1 MVKKSLSLLLAILM
15 LAGTFAL
22 SACSDDPA
30 QGENNPADTSAPAAD
45 TTTAETT
52 PAETEPPTPYDL
64 IGNTKYDGYVYTVLN
79 GPNTSKWVTN
89 MIEIEETGEV
99 LFDAVYQRN
108 KIVEDKLGVVTKS
121 MYMKDT
127 AKVAMQAIAADDDAY
142 QTIMLRAEDA
152 ASMAPKEYLID
163 IKTTGIDLE
172 QPWFT
177 QRTNQ
182 VNEIGGKLYMASSEM
197 VATNIAN
204 TYVVFYNESLSK
216 NLGTKPEDLYK
227 IVLDGKWT
235 IDKLAEMTKGAYKD
249 LDGDNARSWGDQYG
263 YALWD
268 SAEAMTALQYG
279 MGQGTGDIVNGEPR
293 LTIISERQ
301 GQIIS
306 KLNSMFAGTDNVRY
320 PGLNTADN
328 GVVPIFREGR
338 ALFATVI
345 MMWAYNG
352 NMREMTDVYAA
363 LPTPKLDE
371 KQEDYQCIGS
381 SYFFMLPKTLKD
393 AKKTANVLAALSY
406 EGYNIVYPTFWEI
419 TMKTKFSDNPT
430 IASIYDLINASRTLD
445 FGYMYG
451 NKYKLR
457 NVIKECLDNKSDD
470 YVSRYTAVQNAT
482 VEYMKEILKSYQ

>member
-1 MVKKSLSLLLAILM
+1 MKLSISPKRLLTLLLA
-15 LAGTFAL
+15 AL
-22 SACSDDPA
+22 FPLQLLACSAGSD
-30 QGENNPADTSAPAAD
+30 PADTTASVAD
-45 TTTAETT
+45 TTTAAAETT
-52 PAETEPPTPYDL
+52 VAETEPPTPYDT
-64 IGNTKYDGYVYTVLN
+64 IGNTKYDGYTYTILN
-79 GPNTSKWVTN
+79 GPNPSKWVAQ

-121 MYMKDT
+121 VFMNDT
-127 AKVAMQAIAADDDAY
+127 ATVAMQAVAANDDAY

-152 ASMAPKEYLID
+152 ASMSPKEYLID
-163 IKTTGIDLE
+163 FKTTGIDLE

-197 VATNIAN
+197 VATNLAN
-204 TYVVFYNESLSK
+204 TYVVFYNENLSTK
-216 NLGTKPEDLYK
+216 LGTKPADVYK
-227 IVLDGKWT
+227 MVLDGKWT

-249 LDGDNARSWGDQYG
+249 LDGDNAPSWGDQYG

-279 MGQGTGDIVNGEPR
+279 MGQGTGEIVNGEPK
-293 LTIISERQ
+293 LTIVSERQ

-306 KLNSMFAGTDNVRY
+306 KLNTMFTGTDNTRIAALSGAGKGVRN
-320 PGLNTADN
+320 LFA
-328 GVVPIFREGR
+328 EGR
-338 ALFATVI
+338 ALFCTVI
-345 MMWAYNG
+345 MMHAYLG
-352 NMREMTDVYAA
+352 MRDMTDVYAA

-393 AKKTANVLAALSY
+393 AKKAANVLAALSY

-419 TMKTKFSDNPT
+419 TMKTKFSENPT
-430 IASIYDLINASRTLD
+430 IASIYDLISESRTLD

-451 NKYKLR
+451 NTNKLR
-457 NVIKECLDNKSDD
+457 NVIKDCLDNKSDD
-470 YVSRYTAVQNAT
+470 YVSRYTAVQSAT
-482 VEYMKEILKSYQ
+482 LEYMKEILKSYT